1 MKNKYNTPRRDF
13 LKMAAAGT
21 AGLAVLRPQELLA
34 SPMALAKGPGNKW
47 EGRVVVNF
55 NKAAVTGTQTVNEQV
70 VKTMVGDAIK
80 LLTNEA
86 TVGSAWK
93 AIFPA
98 ALTAQS
104 KIAIKINIL
113 NNGLPVAQGL
123 QQMDFSGTK
132 FPAANITLYDMN
144 NGNTMDS
151 AGFTAARFPN
161 VYRVKDTAQAFG
173 DGAMNNRSYARSLN
187 ACQFLINVFSPR
199 GQGSDV
205 ENFTLGF
212 KSHFGTY
219 SNPQG
224 LHGAPAL
231 GALRD
236 FNCTGPVY
244 QKLVLSMCSGLF
256 GMNESNGPTGDA
268 ANYST
273 YAKTMD
279 PSVTT
284 QAATTIIMSTDPV
297 SAEMQAIKMMRLNKS
312 PAGLYTV
319 AALPAYLRA
328 SAGVSGTLTPVYI
341 IGIIDESKMDVRRII
356 NGTAITTERHG
367 RSMQGKPSR
376 DGLVIQRIP
385 NAGVFVEYTLTDA
398 TGAETAH
405 VEIRNSRGALVRT
418 LSDQIHGCRNQLA
431 WDERTDAGTRVPGGV
446 YAVHLAVGGR
456 RLVGRVTII

>member
-1 MKNKYNTPRRDF
+1 
-13 LKMAAAGT
+13 
-21 AGLAVLRPQELLA
+21 
-34 SPMALAKGPGNKW
+34 MALAKGPGNKW

-55 NKAAVTGTQTVNEQV
+55 NKSAVTGTQTVNEQI
-70 VKTMVGDAIK
+70 VKTMVDDAIK
-80 LLTNEA
+80 LLTNEP
-86 TVGSAWK
+86 TVGNAWK

-113 NNGLPVAQGL
+113 NNGLPVAHPFSVMAITEGL

-144 NGNTMDS
+144 NGNTMVS
-151 AGFTAARFPN
+151 AGFTATRFPN
-161 VYRVKDTAQAFG
+161 VNMVKDTAQAFG

-187 ACQFLINVFSPR
+187 TCQFLLNVFSPR

-236 FNCTGPVY
+236 FSCTGPVY

-256 GMNESNGPTGDA
+256 GMNESNGPNGGA

-273 YAKTMD
+273 YAKTVD

-284 QAATTIIMSTDPV
+284 QAAATTIIMSTDPV
-297 SAEMQAIKMMRLNKS
+297 SVEMQAIKMMRLNKS

-319 AALPAYLRA
+319 SALPAYLRA
-328 SAGVSGTLTPVYI
+328 SAGVSGTLAPVYN

-356 NGTAITTERHG
+356 NGTVITTERHG
-367 RSMQGKPSR
+367 RSIQGMPSR
-376 DGLVIQRIP
+376 DGLVIQRVP
-385 NAGVFVEYTLTDA
+385 NAGVFVEYTLTNA
-398 TGAETAH
+398 TTAETAH
-405 VEIRNSRGALVRT
+405 VEIRNSRGTLVRT
-418 LSDQIHGCRNQLA
+418 LSNQIRGCRNQLT

-446 YAVHLAVGGR
+446 YAVHLAIGGR